1 MKKILVPTDFSFLA
15 NCSVNFATQ
24 LAKLDP
30 ATIKLLHVIE
40 PPVAK
45 MNSTGEIIKDP
56 MSDVYVLELVRKSER
71 QLQDILDRYADRNI
85 SMKYEIVIGNPA
97 LSILDEVQTGAIDLI
112 IMGAKGGSW
121 IDRLLIGSTTEKVV
135 KNATC
140 PVITL
145 KCNIEK
151 IEKLGHF
158 VYAFNPDDD
167 QTGVF
172 GEINKFAKIV
182 GAHLYLLIVVTPSR
196 FKSTHLISQQMDEF
210 VKIHKPQNYSTHIYT
225 DINEEEGIMHFA
237 EEVNAG
243 LIAMGINSHTNIFQL
258 LTTNLRED
266 IVNHSQRPVWTY
278 NYKINK
284 HSNTDETSENFT
296 CSL

>member
-1 MKKILVPTDFSFLA
+1 
-15 NCSVNFATQ
+15 
-24 LAKLDP
+24 
-30 ATIKLLHVIE
+30 
-40 PPVAK
+40 
-45 MNSTGEIIKDP
+45 
-56 MSDVYVLELVRKSER
+56 
-71 QLQDILDRYADRNI
+71 
-85 SMKYEIVIGNPA
+85 
-97 LSILDEVQTGAIDLI
+97 
-112 IMGAKGGSW
+112 MGAKGGSW